1 MRQII
6 QLLDTNKT
14 GVIKRKDLADRL
26 RGLCESVPL
35 DSTRALA
42 TYFDERGTGN
52 ISVAEI
58 CQAIGDQIN
67 QLLGGGVF
75 AFMQVR
81 PIIARII

>member
-14 GVIKRKDLADRL
+14 GFVKRSDLSNRL
-26 RGLCESVPL
+26 RVLCETVPL

-42 TYFDERGTGN
+42 TYFDERNTGN

-58 CQAIGDQIN
+58 CQAIGD
-67 QLLGGGVF
+67 
-75 AFMQVR
+75 
-81 PIIARII
+81 